1 MSQPRP
7 LELGLE
13 GADLVIAWS
22 DGQRRRYTPRLL
34 RALCPCA
41 GCNEARRHS
50 VPALPLDA
58 PLADIPETVA
68 FRLVEPVGNYAYKI
82 GFSDGHDT
90 GIYTLEK
97 LYQWGETA

>member
-13 GADLVIAWS
+13 GKDLIIAWS
-22 DGQRRRYTPRLL
+22 DGQRRRYSPQRL

-41 GCNEARRHS
+41 GCNEARRHA
-50 VPALPLDA
+50 VPALPLDS
-58 PLADIPETVA
+58 PLADIAETVA
-68 FRLVEPVGNYAYKI
+68 FRKVEPVGNYAYKI